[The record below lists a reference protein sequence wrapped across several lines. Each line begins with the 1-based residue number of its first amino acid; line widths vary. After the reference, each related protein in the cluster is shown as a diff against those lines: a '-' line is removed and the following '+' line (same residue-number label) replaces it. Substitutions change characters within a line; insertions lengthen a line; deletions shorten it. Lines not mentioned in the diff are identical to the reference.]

1 MNVLII
7 DDEPGLRSGLAK
19 LLTLQGYNT
28 LEAASAAE
36 VRKLLLTTE
45 IHLMLL
51 DLRLGDQD
59 GLALLKEVK
68 AEEPA
73 IPVIIITGHGDIY
86 SAVEC
91 MKAGATNYIPKPI
104 DHGLLLSI
112 IEKESVALRDRLA
125 TLGFRESLR
134 SAARTRLVPSTS
146 AEMKEIERIVEKVRD
161 SDVPVLLLGET
172 GTGKEVIAKIIHY
185 TGAYCDR
192 PFVGLNCASLNENLL
207 ESELFG
213 HEKGA
218 FSGAIARKIGRFE
231 LAGSGTLF
239 LDEIGDMSL
248 SMQSKLLRVLQEK
261 TLERVG
267 GTKPVS
273 VYCRLIAA
281 TNKDL
286 AALRA
291 RGEFREDLYYRL
303 STVTLK
309 LPPLRDRTRDIPALV
324 RTFVEEANAAYG
336 RSVKSIPDRDHAQPD
351 DSPLARQHTA
361 AEERDRQRGHPQR
374 RGGDFRARVRRR
386 GEAGGGDLSSTRICP
401 ARWPGTRGEIEK
413 KIIRSVLEKNKGNI
427 TKSATRLGISRKT
440 LYEKIRRHELWQAPD
455 ARESGESMRR
465 AATVILLA
473 SCCGSSRHCAFGGA
487 LPRRPATRGWKYSAG
502 GRRAERRRDWPPCS
516 TCTGHCTPQCSSSTR
531 PWPGGRGRTPR
542 RSLPPGCRA
551 AIPRTP
557 SRSTPGTSSSIRGC
571 LPARWSPSPSSSKTT
586 GGSTGFP
593 GVSSTSSPTRERST
607 ASRSTFTAP
616 MSSGT
621 IRGSSPRPTCARPRT
636 STS

>member
-51 DLRLGDQD
+51 DLRLGEQD

-112 IEKESVALRDRLA
+112 IEKESTALRDRLA

-134 SAARTRLVPSTS
+134 SAARTRLVPSSS
-146 AEMKEIERIVEKVRD
+146 AEMKEIERIVEKVKD

-185 TGAYCDR
+185 TGAYRDR

-286 AALRA
+286 AVLRA

-336 RSVKSIPDRDHAQPD
+336 RNVVSIP
-351 DSPLARQHTA
+351 
-361 AEERDRQRGHPQR
+361 ERIMRSLTTHP
-374 RGGDFRARVRRR
+374 
-386 GEAGGGDLSSTRICP
+386 
-401 ARWPGTRGEIEK
+401 WPGNIRQLKNVIANAVILSDGEEISGLEYGDAGKPEEEILVDKDLPRTVARYSREIEK
-413 KIIRSVLEKNKGNI
+413 KIIRSVLEKSKGNI
-427 TKSATRLGISRKT
+427 TKSAIRLGISRKT
-440 LYEKIRRHELWQAPD
+440 LYEKIRRHELWQASD
-455 ARESGESMRR
+455 ARGMEG
-465 AATVILLA
+465 
-473 SCCGSSRHCAFGGA
+473 
-487 LPRRPATRGWKYSAG
+487 
-502 GRRAERRRDWPPCS
+502 
-516 TCTGHCTPQCSSSTR
+516 Q
-531 PWPGGRGRTPR
+531 
-542 RSLPPGCRA
+542 
-551 AIPRTP
+551 
-557 SRSTPGTSSSIRGC
+557 
-571 LPARWSPSPSSSKTT
+571 
-586 GGSTGFP
+586 
-593 GVSSTSSPTRERST
+593 
-607 ASRSTFTAP
+607 
-616 MSSGT
+616 
-621 IRGSSPRPTCARPRT
+621 
-636 STS
+636 